1 MAAVSTSIP
10 SPVGGWNARDPLDS
24 MPAQDAIVLEN
35 WFPESSKVSVR
46 KGYISHATGVGS
58 GNVETVMV
66 YLGTSS
72 KLLAASATNIYDA
85 TSVGAAS
92 SLVSG
97 KNNGRY
103 QSVNFGGFLVM
114 VNGADTPM
122 TFNGSAIA
130 NTTYTHASL
139 SPATIKSVASYK
151 GRLYFAANQSAK
163 FFYLPTGSVTGGA
176 LSDFDLSQVTERGGT
191 LTAIGS
197 WSRDGGDGLAAVI
210 VFVMSSGEI
219 VVYSGDDPS
228 SATNFQKVGS
238 FFAAEPIGDRPLVN
252 LGGDLIVI
260 TKQGFIPVSLLLRG
274 GTPQDVD
281 ASNIGKVRQAAVD
294 QAVATSDVFGW
305 SGITDP
311 GDNKLIVNVPTG
323 GTTYEQYVW
332 NITTGAWCKFTNIP
346 ALHFARLNGEL
357 YFGGASGVVY
367 QISGTTDAGAAV
379 PVKAKQAFNY
389 FGDRASRK
397 RISGVRPVVQLDG
410 TQDFRIALDSD
421 FGDRT
426 LTATTHTITGLSE
439 GGSWD
444 TATWDLADW
453 AGAPTPNTTFLGTHS
468 VGRNFALRVE
478 TFASGQNISW
488 LASDFLGEKG
498 GTI

>member
-1 MAAVSTSIP
+1 MSAVSTSVP

-46 KGYISHATGVGS
+46 KGYASHATGVGS

-66 YLGTSS
+66 HLATGS
-72 KLLAASATNIYDA
+72 KLLAASASNIYDA
-85 TSVGAAS
+85 TSSGTAS

-97 KNNGRY
+97 KSNGRY

-130 NTTYTHASL
+130 DTTYTHASL

-191 LTAIGS
+191 LRAIGT

-238 FFAAEPIGDRPLVN
+238 YFAAEPIGDRPLVN

-294 QAVATSDVFGW
+294 QATATADTFGW

-323 GTTYEQYVW
+323 ATTFEQYVW

-346 ALHFARLNGEL
+346 AFHFARLSGDL
-357 YFGGASGVVY
+357 FFGGAGGVVFK
-367 QISGTTDAGAAV
+367 ISGTVDNGAAI
-379 PVKAKQAFNY
+379 PIKAKQAFTY

-397 RISGVRPVVQLDG
+397 RITSIRPVIQLDG
-410 TQDFRIALDSD
+410 TQQFRIALDSD
-421 FGDRT
+421 YGDRT
-426 LTATTHTITGLSE
+426 LSANTHTISGLSE

-444 TATWDLADW
+444 TASWDTSDW
-453 AGAPTPNTTFLGTHS
+453 AGEPTPNTQFLGTHNI
-468 VGRNFALRVE
+468 GRNFALRVE
-478 TFASGQNISW
+478 ASASGQNIAW
-488 LASDFLGEKG
+488 LATDYLGQRG
-498 GTI
+498 GVR